1 MKHLFQILLLLV
13 ITAGYSQYKISG
25 YVTNSRQQNIQG
37 AIIHIEENNTETK
50 SDTNGYFEFLS
61 VPKGTHNIIFQAL
74 GYDLKTISISTL
86 TSEITVNVELVE
98 KAQHLDAVIVSTFYN
113 KIQSQNVMKV
123 EHASLN
129 ELNEKGSISL
139 INGLTNLPGVSQIS
153 TGNAIGKPVIRGLS
167 GNRVL
172 VYSQGVRM
180 ENQQFGE
187 EHGLGLNS
195 NGIESVEVIKGPASL
210 LYGSDALGGVVYFNP
225 EKYAPQSQQIT
236 HVEQT
241 CFSNTQGTST
251 SLGYKITPSKFK
263 FLVQG
268 NFTSHADYKIP
279 SGDKIT
285 NTRFIEKDFK
295 AGMGYSN
302 SKFATDFRYN
312 YNQLHLGL
320 PEANIENAGLRT
332 PLFPQ
337 QKVANHLL
345 SVNQKIYFKNSKIEA
360 DFGYSINDRKEIE
373 APDEVALSMK
383 LQTASYTL
391 KYFMPKKNR
400 WEHIF
405 GMQGMRQN
413 NTNFGTELLI
423 PNAQVNDFGIFATTN
438 YSWNSSVLQGGIR
451 YDSRNISTATHGIA
465 NEEGYFESIDTHYSS
480 LNASLGYKTNV
491 SRFLTTRINVAS
503 GFRAPNLAE
512 LTSNGIHEGSNR
524 FEIGNAALKNEQNFQ
539 VDVNIEYKSEHVEA
553 FANGF
558 YNHID
563 QYIYIQPTGSQ
574 LSGNDVYEYV
584 QNNAQLY
591 GSEIGIHVHPHPF
604 DWLHITSS
612 FENVIGTQADNFL
625 PLIPANQWKNNIQIS
640 MKNTPW
646 YTDGF
651 IAAFFNYTFKQNK
664 IGVFET
670 QSNDYLLVNLALG
683 GKISWGNTRYKLRL
697 NANNLFDKTYI
708 NHLSRF
714 KNDGIVSIGR
724 NILLAINFDL

>member
-74 GYDLKTISISTL
+74 GYDLKTVSISTL

-413 NTNFGTELLI
+413 NTNFGAELLI

>member
-13 ITAGYSQYKISG
+13 FTAGYSQYKISG

-37 AIIHIEENNTETK
+37 AIIHMEENNAETK
-50 SDTNGYFEFLS
+50 SDTKGYFEFLS
-61 VPKGTHNIIFQAL
+61 VHKGTHKIIFQAL
-74 GYDLKTISISTL
+74 GYDLKTVSISTL
-86 TSEITVNVELVE
+86 TSEITLNVELVE

-139 INGLTNLPGVSQIS
+139 IDGLTNLPGVSQIS
-153 TGNAIGKPVIRGLS
+153 TGNSIGKPVIRGLS

-225 EKYAPQSQQIT
+225 EKYAPQSEQMT

-241 CFSNTQGTST
+241 YFTNTQGTST

-263 FLVQG
+263 FLAQG

-279 SGDKIT
+279 SGNKIT

-320 PEANIENAGLRT
+320 PEATIENSGLRT

-373 APDEVALSMK
+373 APDEVALSMQ
-383 LQTASYTL
+383 LQTASYAL

-413 NTNFGTELLI
+413 NTNFGAELLI

-451 YDSRNISTATHGIA
+451 YDSRNISTAAHGIA
-465 NEEGYFESIDTHYSS
+465 SEEGYFEAVDKHYSS

-539 VDVNIEYKSEHVEA
+539 VDVNIEYKSEHVEV

-563 QYIYIQPTGSQ
+563 QYIYIQPTGAQ
-574 LSGNDVYEYV
+574 LSGNDVYQYV

-697 NANNLFDKTYI
+697 NANNVFDKTYI

-714 KNDGIVSIGR
+714 KNDGIVTMGR
-724 NILLAINFDL
+724 NILIAVNFDL

>member
-413 NTNFGTELLI
+413 NTNFGAELLI

>member
-1 MKHLFQILLLLV
+1 
-13 ITAGYSQYKISG
+13 
-25 YVTNSRQQNIQG
+25 
-37 AIIHIEENNTETK
+37 
-50 SDTNGYFEFLS
+50 
-61 VPKGTHNIIFQAL
+61 
-74 GYDLKTISISTL
+74 
-86 TSEITVNVELVE
+86 
-98 KAQHLDAVIVSTFYN
+98 
-113 KIQSQNVMKV
+113 
-123 EHASLN
+123 
-129 ELNEKGSISL
+129 
-139 INGLTNLPGVSQIS
+139 
-153 TGNAIGKPVIRGLS
+153 
-167 GNRVL
+167 
-172 VYSQGVRM
+172 M

-225 EKYAPQSQQIT
+225 EKYAPQSEQMT

-241 CFSNTQGTST
+241 YFTNTQGTST

-263 FLVQG
+263 FLAQG

-320 PEANIENAGLRT
+320 PEAAIENSGLRT

-373 APDEVALSMK
+373 APDEVALSMQ

-405 GMQGMRQN
+405 GMQGMNQN
-413 NTNFGTELLI
+413 NTNFGAELLI

-451 YDSRNISTATHGIA
+451 YDSRNISTAAHGIA
-465 NEEGYFESIDTHYSS
+465 SEEGYFEAVDKHYSS

-503 GFRAPNLAE
+503 GFRAPN
-512 LTSNGIHEGSNR
+512 
-524 FEIGNAALKNEQNFQ
+524 
-539 VDVNIEYKSEHVEA
+539 
-553 FANGF
+553 
-558 YNHID
+558 
-563 QYIYIQPTGSQ
+563 
-574 LSGNDVYEYV
+574 
-584 QNNAQLY
+584 
-591 GSEIGIHVHPHPF
+591 
-604 DWLHITSS
+604 
-612 FENVIGTQADNFL
+612 
-625 PLIPANQWKNNIQIS
+625 
-640 MKNTPW
+640 
-646 YTDGF
+646 
-651 IAAFFNYTFKQNK
+651 
-664 IGVFET
+664 
-670 QSNDYLLVNLALG
+670 
-683 GKISWGNTRYKLRL
+683 
-697 NANNLFDKTYI
+697 
-708 NHLSRF
+708 
-714 KNDGIVSIGR
+714 
-724 NILLAINFDL
+724 

>member
-74 GYDLKTISISTL
+74 GYDLKTVSISTL

-241 CFSNTQGTST
+241 YFSNTQGTST

-263 FLVQG
+263 FLAQG

-438 YSWNSSVLQGGIR
+438 YS
-451 YDSRNISTATHGIA
+451 
-465 NEEGYFESIDTHYSS
+465 
-480 LNASLGYKTNV
+480 
-491 SRFLTTRINVAS
+491 
-503 GFRAPNLAE
+503 
-512 LTSNGIHEGSNR
+512 
-524 FEIGNAALKNEQNFQ
+524 
-539 VDVNIEYKSEHVEA
+539 
-553 FANGF
+553 
-558 YNHID
+558 
-563 QYIYIQPTGSQ
+563 
-574 LSGNDVYEYV
+574 
-584 QNNAQLY
+584 
-591 GSEIGIHVHPHPF
+591 
-604 DWLHITSS
+604 
-612 FENVIGTQADNFL
+612 
-625 PLIPANQWKNNIQIS
+625 
-640 MKNTPW
+640 
-646 YTDGF
+646 
-651 IAAFFNYTFKQNK
+651 
-664 IGVFET
+664 
-670 QSNDYLLVNLALG
+670 
-683 GKISWGNTRYKLRL
+683 
-697 NANNLFDKTYI
+697 
-708 NHLSRF
+708 
-714 KNDGIVSIGR
+714 
-724 NILLAINFDL
+724 